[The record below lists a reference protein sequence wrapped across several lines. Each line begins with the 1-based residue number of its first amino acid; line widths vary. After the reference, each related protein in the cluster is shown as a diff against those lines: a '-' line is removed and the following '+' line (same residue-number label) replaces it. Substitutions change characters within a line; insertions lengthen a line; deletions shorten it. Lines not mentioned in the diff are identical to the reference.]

1 MALIKVIRFF
11 SRDLKN
17 KMFFIVA
24 AASFASEEKL
34 NVLIVYLIFIWK
46 RKCQRINDFFRI
58 SCLFDH
64 ERVLSNWS
72 YRFIYALKWYQ
83 SEV

>member
-46 RKCQRINDFFRI
+46 RKCQRINVFFFVFLAYLI
-58 SCLFDH
+58 MNASFQFGHIVLFMH
-64 ERVLSNWS
+64 
-72 YRFIYALKWYQ
+72 
-83 SEV
+83 